1 MLVGVLPTMT
11 SAMDATS
18 ENHCPAC
25 GQDVHRPSADAAQ
38 QRIKELEAEV
48 QRLTE
53 GATLTAKK
61 LADYED
67 ELRHVRSQEKPH
79 IQRNNSSISSS
90 TSSMPSD
97 SVYRQPTM
105 STSPTTVQFSC
116 SPNSPPQ
123 QPAQSQSRLSSFASL
138 LHYRRFVAGT
148 PGPSGLNQQQQQ
160 QQQQHGYVSG
170 NSDFTTSEL
179 QDALNREQNMRKA
192 AETQLSQVN
201 TELEE
206 LTIQLFSQA
215 NEMVARERRAR
226 VKLEERLTLLEQ
238 RDADKKK
245 RLERLEN
252 AIARVERV
260 RTLVG

>member
-1 MLVGVLPTMT
+1 
-11 SAMDATS
+11 
-18 ENHCPAC
+18 
-25 GQDVHRPSADAAQ
+25 
-38 QRIKELEAEV
+38 
-48 QRLTE
+48 
-53 GATLTAKK
+53 
-61 LADYED
+61 
-67 ELRHVRSQEKPH
+67 
-79 IQRNNSSISSS
+79 
-90 TSSMPSD
+90 
-97 SVYRQPTM
+97 
-105 STSPTTVQFSC
+105 
-116 SPNSPPQ
+116 
-123 QPAQSQSRLSSFASL
+123 
-138 LHYRRFVAGT
+138 
-148 PGPSGLNQQQQQ
+148 
-160 QQQQHGYVSG
+160 
-170 NSDFTTSEL
+170 
-179 QDALNREQNMRKA
+179 MRKA